1 MKACLKKV
9 ILGCLGSSGV
19 VTAVVFFRNP
29 ETWGIGSLFSNFAVT
44 FILATIIVAAFFW
57 VRERISK
64 G

>member
-1 MKACLKKV
+1 MKACVKKAV
-9 ILGCLGSSGV
+9 PGCLGASGA
-19 VTAVVFFRNP
+19 VTAVGFFRNP

-57 VRERISK
+57 VWERISK